1 MKILLTGH
9 RGFIGGNLLNTLVS
23 RHEVRTYDWGD
34 DSCNVDGCDWVM
46 HIGAISSTTET
57 NVEKVLTQNLDFS
70 IWLLNQCITKGI
82 NFQYS
87 SSASVYGRHYNLN
100 TPFKETDPVDPRS
113 PYAWSKYL
121 FERHVA
127 SLRKID
133 ITVQGFRYFNVHGPG
148 EEHKGDQA
156 SPQHKFRKHF
166 QERGYIELFENS
178 ENYHRDFIHVDQI
191 VDYHL
196 RFLNVGDSGV
206 WNIGMGKT
214 KSFVDVA
221 NEITTVHR
229 RIKMPEKLVQSYQSY
244 TCADITKL
252 NNTLNKYEKST
263 NSNTVS

>member
-1 MKILLTGH
+1 MLRALE
-9 RGFIGGNLLNTLVS
+9 N
-23 RHEVRTYDWGD
+23 YDVKTFEWGD
-34 DSCNVDGCDWVM
+34 QLPDVSDRDWVIHM
-46 HIGAISSTTET
+46 GAISSTVET
-57 NVEKVLTQNLDFS
+57 DVEKVLKQNTDFS
-70 IWLLNQCITKGI
+70 IWLLQQAIKHRV

-87 SSASVYGRHYNLN
+87 SSASVYGSHGGVNQ
-100 TPFKETDPVDPRS
+100 PFKEEDPVDPKS

-133 ITVQGFRYFNVHGPG
+133 IIVQGFRYFNVHGPG
-148 EEHKGDQA
+148 EEHKGDQS
-156 SPQHKFRKHF
+156 SPQHKFRRQF

-196 RFLNVGDSGV
+196 RFLTVEDSGV